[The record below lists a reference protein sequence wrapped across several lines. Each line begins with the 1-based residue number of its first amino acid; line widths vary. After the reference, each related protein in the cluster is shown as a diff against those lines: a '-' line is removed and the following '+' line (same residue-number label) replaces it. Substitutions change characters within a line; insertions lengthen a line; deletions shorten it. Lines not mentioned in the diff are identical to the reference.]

1 LLALLGAGFIGYLVG
16 DMHAVTSRS
25 GELNAAQNVA
35 LRFPES
41 QTLAP
46 RSDTAA
52 VEAAADV
59 TTGSTNTMVM
69 GETQVSLL
77 SPERMVPPPAPV
89 QAAPVQAA
97 PVQAAPLQAAPLQVA
112 SAEQAAPLPA
122 AAAAPTHRVAA
133 AVAAAKAEVKTLAVQ
148 AKSELKTVADAAA
161 RRANRAGFVLN
172 DAQIASIKA
181 RLHLTAD
188 QERMWPGVEAAL
200 RNIAYVKTREAQHH
214 GGATAADV
222 AALNPDS
229 AEVQGL
235 KSAAV
240 PLIMSFNDEQRSE
253 VRNLAHVMGLDQLAA
268 QF

>member
-25 GELNAAQNVA
+25 GELNAAQNIA

-41 QTLAP
+41 QTLAQS
-46 RSDTAA
+46 RADTAA

-59 TTGSTNTMVM
+59 TTGSANTAVL
-69 GETQVSLL
+69 GESQVSLL
-77 SPERMVPPPAPV
+77 SPERMVPLSVSAQPAPV
-89 QAAPVQAA
+89 QPAPVQPA
-97 PVQAAPLQAAPLQVA
+97 PVQVA

-122 AAAAPTHRVAA
+122 AAAAPIPRVAA
-133 AVAAAKAEVKTLAVQ
+133 AVAAAKAEVKTLAVR
-148 AKSELKTVADAAA
+148 AKSELKTAADTVA

-200 RNIAYVKTREAQHH
+200 RTIAYVKARDAQRH
-214 GGATAADV
+214 GGAAAADV
-222 AALNPDS
+222 ASLNPDS